1 MFYDDESVDAP
12 VPWWFNSVTGE
23 STWEC
28 PAPLTAA
35 VSQTGD
41 NGAEDQSKAEQAGN
55 EVAVVASGV
64 DQGWSQLWSEEYQ
77 VQNLIWA

>member
-28 PAPLTAA
+28 PTALVTAA
-35 VSQTGD
+35 SQTGD
-41 NGAEDQSKAEQAGN
+41 TGPEDSSKTEHVGN
-55 EVAVVASGV
+55 EDAVVEPGGG
-64 DQGWSQLWSEEYQ
+64 QGWTQLWSEEYQ
-77 VQNLIWA
+77 VQNLLHA